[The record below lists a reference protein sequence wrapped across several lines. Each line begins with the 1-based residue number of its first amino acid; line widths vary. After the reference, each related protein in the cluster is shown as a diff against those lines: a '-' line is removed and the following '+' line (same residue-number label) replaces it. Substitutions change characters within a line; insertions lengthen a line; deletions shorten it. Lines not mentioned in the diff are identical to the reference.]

1 MDWEATGTGDD
12 EGRRSEGDAASV
24 RTRLGLKRLA
34 REFRCSR
41 NTVRRYVAA
50 DSWTGERFFRHR
62 GNARGGATGPAAGA
76 IDRRE
81 PARGR
86 AVPPAE
92 GSRSQ
97 GDAAVRDATG
107 AATPADRLRAV
118 AGANRGPAGA
128 PLPVRG
134 DAGLFPSWRS
144 RISARRLSSAGWK
157 APTRCWVDNPRA
169 LVGNHDTATRRGR
182 VQRPVLAFAG
192 H

>member
-134 DAGLFPSWRS
+134 DAGLFP
-144 RISARRLSSAGWK
+144 ALLRRGVRAPAPGGLGSAGWK
-157 APTRCWVDNPRA
+157 ALSVTSAASPRKCWS
-169 LVGNHDTATRRGR
+169 TTRGR
-182 VQRPVLAFAG
+182 W
-192 H
+192 